1 MRSAGYSFPPGF
13 AVLLMT
19 RALIRT
25 GERGVSLSGGQ
36 KWRVSLAR
44 AAYSRAEVRRRA
56 APPCRLRAA
65 AAAAAAFWTREPT
78 LPRCLQTLMAANTQR
93 RSPRRS

>member
-1 MRSAGYSFPPGF
+1 MRSTGHSFPPGF

-65 AAAAAAFWTREPT
+65 AAATIAVGRVNPHFPIA
-78 LPRCLQTLMAANTQR
+78 CR
-93 RSPRRS
+93 R